1 MRNLDSKIKYYLDK
15 FAFVSFNDITSRLD
29 IGVLSYC
36 LKTEKLYLGDNVYN
50 FLSTWF
56 LMGCFTLQEYEND
69 LNLILDV
76 KRILEEENITVRFNF
91 CQNAFN
97 CIYSDVEYNVCFHKN
112 EIFDAFGE
120 KLSVVELID
129 ILVNNNVPQGDVLF
143 YCEPLMSTYRGGLSG
158 WEHYLY
164 II

>member
-1 MRNLDSKIKYYLDK
+1 MFI
-15 FAFVSFNDITSRLD
+15 I
-29 IGVLSYC
+29 
-36 LKTEKLYLGDNVYN
+36 

-69 LNLILDV
+69 LNLILNV
-76 KRILEEENITVRFNF
+76 KRILEKENITVRFNF
-91 CQNAFN
+91 CQN
-97 CIYSDVEYNVCFHKN
+97 
-112 EIFDAFGE
+112 AFGE

-143 YCEPLMSTYRGGLSG
+143 YCEPLMSTYRGILSG

-164 II
+164 VI

>member
-1 MRNLDSKIKYYLDK
+1 M
-15 FAFVSFNDITSRLD
+15 
-29 IGVLSYC
+29 
-36 LKTEKLYLGDNVYN
+36 
-50 FLSTWF
+50 
-56 LMGCFTLQEYEND
+56 
-69 LNLILDV
+69 NLILNV
-76 KRILEEENITVRFNF
+76 KRILEKENITVRFNF

-97 CIYSDVEYNVCFHKN
+97 CIYDNVEYNVRFHKN

-143 YCEPLMSTYRGGLSG
+143 YCEPLMSTYRGILSG

-164 II
+164 VI